1 MRPKHL
7 TIVEELQQG
16 DVVCNTLPNSPE
28 RLISDLGIVL
38 AGAAAMNGQILLAD
52 GEDFIGS
59 LKDAGCCAVIL
70 DPLQPKGAAAVLE
83 ARVHSQ
89 EGTHVH
95 YPDLPNLH
103 QLFLCHWD
111 TDGEHQSFM
120 DVLEAEQETFVA
132 DVTPDDVADV
142 WTTSGSTGFS
152 KLVPRTHDGVLS
164 FGHAFYTFMCLKPG
178 DLYYNDR
185 SLGWGGGFPGSF
197 LTHGTTRVLQDL
209 SKGLPDSHIA
219 FTWDVLRRERVTVAF
234 LVPSQ
239 LLQLTDHCEQTQQD
253 DPWKLR
259 VIGSAGQPLRRKHVD
274 AIGKITD
281 RVGIGYGTT
290 EVGIISGKVRTWT
303 TKTMQQKIQTF
314 LNTCL
319 RRIFNIRWPEKIR
332 NEELWERAGQEPVA
346 KQILRRKNDVFVAS
360 GIENSF
366 KSMVVTDKDAYED
379 CNNGNALEGM
389 EMKIV
394 DDDLKDVPQGQM
406 GEIVVRG
413 TQLFKHYLNNQAATQ
428 KSFTPDGWCRTGDVG
443 HINDKGEVFTI
454 CRKSYSI
461 MRGPYLL
468 YPGWL
473 EDRIS
478 RCPGVEDVMIV
489 PVPDPV
495 LYQELCACLIPQ
507 PGASLTSEGVRTF
520 CNDLFLTSDK
530 SEMTAVPKYYLFFE
544 QFPTTNT
551 GKTCRRSTTKLARQ
565 RLGFD
570 ANGVITK

>member
-1 MRPKHL
+1 MENASPRHM
-7 TIVEELQQG
+7 TIVEELQYWARHDPTTPAFVFVDVTWRRRVLSRADVYRLASRYAAILHRQGIRKG

-38 AGAAAMNGQILLAD
+38 AGAAAMNGQVFLSD

-103 QLFLCHWD
+103 QLFLCQWD

-120 DVLEAEQETFVA
+120 DVLEVAEEMYVA
-132 DVTPDDVADV
+132 DVTPDDMAE
-142 WTTSGSTGFS
+142 
-152 KLVPRTHDGVLS
+152 
-164 FGHAFYTFMCLKPG
+164 
-178 DLYYNDR
+178 
-185 SLGWGGGFPGSF
+185 
-197 LTHGTTRVLQDL
+197 
-209 SKGLPDSHIA
+209 
-219 FTWDVLRRERVTVAF
+219 ERCTVAF
-234 LVPSQ
+234 MVPSQ
-239 LLQLTDHCEQTQQD
+239 LLQLTDHCDQLQGQGSSQ
-253 DPWKLR
+253 WRLR
-259 VIGSAGQPLRRKHVD
+259 VIGSGGQPLRKKHME
-274 AIGKITD
+274 AIGKATD
-281 RVGIGYGTT
+281 KIHCGYGST
-290 EVGIISGKVRTWT
+290 ETGAIS
-303 TKTMQQKIQTF
+303 TK
-314 LNTCL
+314 
-319 RRIFNIRWPEKIR
+319 
-332 NEELWERAGQEPVA
+332 
-346 KQILRRKNDVFVAS
+346 
-360 GIENSF
+360 
-366 KSMVVTDKDAYED
+366 VVTDKDTYED
-379 CNNGNALEGM
+379 CNNGHTMPGVQL
-389 EMKIV
+389 KV
-394 DDDLKDVPQGQM
+394 VSDDLKEVPKGTL
-406 GEIVVRG
+406 GEIITRG
-413 TQLFKHYLNNQAATQ
+413 PQLFGSYLNNDAATQ
-428 KSFTPDGWCRTGDVG
+428 KAFLPDGWYRTGDVG
-443 HINDKGEVFTI
+443 YINDMGEVFTV
-454 CRKSYSI
+454 CRKAFSI

-530 SEMTAVPKYYLFFE
+530 SEMTAVPKYYLFFQ

-551 GKTCRRSTTKLARQ
+551 GKTCRRSTTSLARQ
-565 RLGFD
+565 RLGLD
-570 ANGVITK
+570 SENCK

>member
-1 MRPKHL
+1 MRHQHL
-7 TIVEELQQG
+7 TIVEALQYWARHDPTTPAFIFVDVTWRRRVLSRADVYRLASRYAAILHRQGVRQG

-38 AGAAAMNGQILLAD
+38 AGAAAMNGQIVLAD

-59 LKDAGCCAVIL
+59 LRNSGCCAVIL
-70 DPLQPKGAAAVLE
+70 DPLDCRGAAAVLE

-89 EGTHVH
+89 KGTHVQ

-164 FGHAFYTFMCLKPG
+164 FGHAFVTSMGLQPG
-178 DLYYNDR
+178 HPFYNDR
-185 SLGWGGGFPGSF
+185 SLGWSGGFPGSF
-197 LTHGTTRVLQDL
+197 LSHGTTRVLPDL
-209 SKGLPDSHIA
+209 SRGLPDDSVA
-219 FTWDVLRRERVTVAF
+219 FTWDLICRERVTVAF
-234 LVPSQ
+234 FVPAQ
-239 LLQLTDHCEQTQQD
+239 LLQIIDYCDKLQQAD
-253 DPWKLR
+253 LWKLHI
-259 VIGSAGQPLRRKHVD
+259 IGSGAQPCRKRHME

-281 RVGIGYGTT
+281 SVRVCYGSC
-290 EVGIISGKVRTWT
+290 E
-303 TKTMQQKIQTF
+303 
-314 LNTCL
+314 
-319 RRIFNIRWPEKIR
+319 
-332 NEELWERAGQEPVA
+332 AGA
-346 KQILRRKNDVFVAS
+346 I
-360 GIENSF
+360 SF
-366 KSMVVTDKDAYED
+366 KVVTDKDACED
-379 CNNGNALEGM
+379 CNNGSALEGM

-394 DDDLKDVPQGQM
+394 DDDLQDVPQGQM

-428 KSFTPDGWCRTGDVG
+428 KAFTPDGWFRTGDVG
-443 HINDKGEVFTI
+443 HINDKGEVYTI

-478 RCPGVEDVMIV
+478 RCPGVEDVMVV
-489 PVPDPV
+489 PVPDP
-495 LYQELCACLIPQ
+495 LIYEELCACLIPQ
-507 PGASLTSEGVRTF
+507 PGASLTPEGVKEF
-520 CNDLFLTSDK
+520 CKNLFLTSEK
-530 SEMTAVPKYYLFFE
+530 SEKTAVPKYYLFFQ

-565 RLGFD
+565 RLGLDSDPLIFRFSL
-570 ANGVITK
+570 

>member
-7 TIVEELQQG
+7 TIVEELQYWARHDPTTPAFIFVDVTWRRRVLSRADVYRLASRYAAILHRQGVRQG

-59 LKDAGCCAVIL
+59 LKDAGCSAVIL

-89 EGTHVH
+89 EGTHVQ
-95 YPDLPNLH
+95 YPELPNLH

-111 TDGEHQSFM
+111 TDGEHQSLM
-120 DVLEAEQETFVA
+120 DVLEAEQETFIA

-164 FGHAFYTFMCLKPG
+164 FGHAFYTYMGLHPG

-185 SLGWGGGFPGSF
+185 SLGWSGGFPGSF
-197 LTHGTTRVLQDL
+197 LTHGTTRVLPDL
-209 SKGLPDSHIA
+209 SKGVPDNAVA
-219 FTWDVLRRERVTVAF
+219 FTWDVLSRERITVAF
-234 LVPSQ
+234 LVPAQ
-239 LLQLTDHCEQTQQD
+239 LLQIMDYCDELKQD
-253 DPWKLR
+253 DMWKLHI
-259 VIGSAGQPLRRKHVD
+259 IGVGGQPIRRKHME
-274 AIGKITD
+274 AIGKITE
-281 RVGIGYGTT
+281 RVDVGYGTT
-290 EVGIISGKVRTWT
+290 EAGIIS
-303 TKTMQQKIQTF
+303 
-314 LNTCL
+314 
-319 RRIFNIRWPEKIR
+319 
-332 NEELWERAGQEPVA
+332 
-346 KQILRRKNDVFVAS
+346 
-360 GIENSF
+360 F
-366 KSMVVTDKDAYED
+366 KVVTDKDAYED
-379 CNNGNALEGM
+379 CNNGQVAEGM

-394 DDDLKDVPQGQM
+394 DDDLQDVPQGQM

-428 KSFTPDGWCRTGDVG
+428 KAFTPDGWCRTGDVG

-478 RCPGVEDVMIV
+478 RCPGVEDVMVV

-507 PGASLTSEGVRTF
+507 PGASLASEGVRTF

-530 SEMTAVPKYYLFFE
+530 SEMTAVPKYYLFFQ

-551 GKTCRRSTTKLARQ
+551 GKTCRRSTTKLAKE
-565 RLGFD
+565 RLGLE
-570 ANGVITK
+570 